1 MVCLY
6 RVLTLLSLVLLRE
19 TSAQPCSI
27 CGSNGDDPIIELVSP
42 HTVAL
47 KDGTTCEQLVFEA
60 ELYDELD
67 DICASFYQVIG
78 FANCE
83 CSGSSNAGTNEASEF
98 GAMPRQS
105 YCHLCYDGSLPD
117 PNAIYDANT
126 LVTCGKV
133 QDYLQIN
140 VAQSEEVCNVI
151 QYTGVVNCGC
161 PYSPIPAPS
170 CSLCKQ
176 KGETVL
182 NVHELVKSGEEG
194 TTCGSMEYILAM
206 DWEDQID
213 EKTCSA
219 LQHHFSS
226 KCDCGQVMRD
236 GFLSMNTTTVP
247 SPSESPSILASNS
260 PTNVATDESSI
271 EPTFVSSSQP
281 TLLPSEAS
289 SFLPSVM
296 PSIEGSSLPS
306 IEGSSLPS
314 SSPTQL
320 PSTRPSIVPSSKPTF
335 EGSMP
340 PTISTSPSKLPS
352 MNPTLTNAPSF
363 SPSSILD
370 RTENCTALENGVF
383 PDVQDTAKN
392 MVNNFAFNLWVE
404 YQQELDLPVNYPV
417 LRSKLMD
424 AFGRKIS
431 CIAAGCMNSMRR
443 LGALDMD
450 AEEKIYYVEMTE
462 FLEVVDVTCAEV
474 DIPVE
479 SSATVVC
486 IPILS
491 SYTVYFSSLDTENG
505 ATDSAAA
512 NVDAYITSIV
522 QNEFSLLAQSVPGIY
537 NGTIVD
543 EFKGTWFANERSS
556 SGSKVAIGVGV
567 GCSLVALLAL
577 GIVVRGRQDT
587 SLETKGMF
595 GEGQIRS
602 DDSISDNPTI
612 SSGRRAQ
619 MTGWEG
625 SMADDSFADD
635 SSSQYSRQ
643 MLSSRRVSDGMD
655 DKRTTPYQ
663 LRESSYLPS
672 SVLRDLLGDDDGDL
686 SIGTRDNDDLSLDPV
701 DMNTI
706 DL

>member
-1 MVCLY
+1 MMVCLY
-6 RVLTLLSLVLLRE
+6 QILTLLSLILLHE
-19 TSAQPCSI
+19 TIAQPCSI
-27 CGSNGDDPIIELVSP
+27 CGSNGDEPAIELVSP
-42 HTVAL
+42 HTLAL

-60 ELYDELD
+60 ELYDESD
-67 DICASFYQVIG
+67 NICASFYQVIG
-78 FANCE
+78 FATCG

-98 GAMPRQS
+98 GAMARQS
-105 YCHLCYDGSLPD
+105 YCHLCSDGSLPD
-117 PNAIYDANT
+117 LNAIYDANT

-140 VAQSEEVCNVI
+140 VAQSEKLCNFM
-151 QYTGVVNCGC
+151 QYQGVVNCGC
-161 PYSPIPAPS
+161 PYAPIPTPS

-176 KGETVL
+176 EGETVL
-182 NVHELVKSGEEG
+182 NVHELVETGEEN
-194 TTCGSMEYILAM
+194 TTCGAMEYVLAM
-206 DWEDQID
+206 DVEDQID

-219 LQHHFSS
+219 LQHYFSS
-226 KCDCGQVMRD
+226 KCNCGQVMRN
-236 GFLSMNTTTVP
+236 GFLSMNTTSVP
-247 SPSESPSILASNS
+247 SPSESPSILVSNS
-260 PTNVATDESSI
+260 PTNVATDASSI
-271 EPTFVSSSQP
+271 ESTFASSSQP

-289 SFLPSVM
+289 SFLPSVV

-306 IEGSSLPS
+306 IKGSTRPS
-314 SSPTQL
+314 SSSTQL

-340 PTISTSPSKLPS
+340 PTISTSPSNLPS
-352 MNPTLTNAPSF
+352 MNPTLTDAPSF

-370 RTENCTALENGVF
+370 RKENCTALENGFF
-383 PDVQDTAKN
+383 PDVQDKAEN
-392 MVNNFAFNLWVE
+392 LMIDFAFNLWVE

-431 CIAAGCMNSMRR
+431 CIAAGCINPSRR
-443 LGALDMD
+443 LGALGID
-450 AEEKIYYVEMTE
+450 AEEKIFYVEMTE
-462 FLEVVDVTCAEV
+462 FVEVMDVTCAEV

-486 IPILS
+486 IPVLS
-491 SYTVYFSSLDTENG
+491 SYTVYYSSLDTKNG
-505 ATDSAAA
+505 TMDSAAA
-512 NVDAYITSIV
+512 NVDAYITGIV
-522 QNEFSLLAQSVPGIY
+522 QNEFSVLAQSIQGIY

-543 EFKGTWFANERSS
+543 EFKGTWFASERSS
-556 SGSKVAIGVGV
+556 SGKVAIGVGV
-567 GCSLVALLAL
+567 GCSLFALLAL
-577 GIVVRGRQDT
+577 GIVARRRQDT
-587 SLETKGMF
+587 SLETKGMIT
-595 GEGQIRS
+595 EGQIRS

-625 SMADDSFADD
+625 SIADDSFADD

-643 MLSSRRVSDGMD
+643 MLSPRRVSDGMD
-655 DKRTTPYQ
+655 ARRTTPYQ
-663 LRESSYLPS
+663 LRETSYLPS

-686 SIGTRDNDDLSLDPV
+686 SIGTRENDDLSIDPV